1 MIFDET
7 ESLNSDEINHLLS
20 RLEKKNIK
28 TKGKLKN
35 KPVQSLWF
43 KKDIVSTEIL
53 PSSNQEISQPSN
65 GNENN
70 SFDSDTSSPKYS
82 NSESSSVYIYQNQI
96 FDNDDETET
105 SA

>member
-7 ESLNSDEINHLLS
+7 KSANLDEINHLLS

-35 KPVQSLWF
+35 KPFQSLCF
-43 KKDIVSTEIL
+43 EKDLVSTKIL

-65 GNENN
+65 GNEKNY
-70 SFDSDTSSPKYS
+70 SYSDTSIPKYS
-82 NSESSSVYIYQNQI
+82 EFRKELILYLSKST
-96 FDNDDETET
+96 F
-105 SA
+105 